1 MRFWRLVVAA
11 ACLVVVA
18 LSGWWW
24 LRPVR
29 PPNVLFITLDTTR
42 ADRIGAYGYSA
53 ARTPRLD
60 RLAMQGV
67 LFERAYAPAPMTA
80 PSHASMFT
88 GLWPPEHGVYTNATV
103 ALGPEVPV
111 LADELRKR
119 GYSTTA
125 FVASVVLQAKS
136 GFERGF
142 DLYDDDLSSSAD
154 DGDDHHR
161 SRDGKLVVDAAVR
174 WLGNRPRPESPFLCW
189 VHLFDPHHP
198 YLPHTD
204 EFGEAFQERPYD
216 GEIAYVDRLLDRLFA
231 TLDKL
236 ELSEDT
242 VIVVVGDHGES
253 LGQHGED
260 AHGYLL
266 HNSTLHVPLIIV
278 DPRQKHAG
286 GRVAAPVSL
295 IDLFPT
301 LSQITGLP
309 DATKRVDRSLVP
321 ALRGEEIS
329 PRACYSQ
336 TLEPFVEAGWA
347 PLQGLTTD
355 RWRYVRTTRPE
366 LYDLVADPGEL
377 NNLAEREPEQVRT
390 FEAELTALERT
401 FQLGAGRKS
410 KLSEREIRSLESLGY
425 TGRGAADP
433 TPPDGA
439 APRADIKDMIGPLHQ
454 LFAAQG
460 LAEQQ
465 RYGEAADLL
474 EPLASSV
481 PGFVRARFTLG
492 MCRLKQDRFDQ
503 AARWLEAAIELD
515 PDHERA
521 RTLAGFAYLKLRKL
535 PEAEAH
541 LQYVVDANPD
551 AENAHLFLGE
561 IAQRQEKFPLAMRH
575 YSEALRINPRNRQAR
590 TVLQAL
596 HQAGFRP

>member
-1 MRFWRLVVAA
+1 MRSGRILMSA
-11 ACLVVVA
+11 ACLVVA
-18 LSGWWW
+18 TISGWWW
-24 LRPVR
+24 LRPER

-53 ARTPRLD
+53 AKTPRLD
-60 RLAMQGV
+60 RLAAQGV
-67 LFERAYAPAPMTA
+67 LFDRAYAPAPMTA

-88 GLWPPEHGVYTNATV
+88 GLWPPEHGVYTNGIV
-103 ALGPEVPV
+103 ALDSGVPV

-119 GYSTTA
+119 GYSTAA

-142 DLYDDDLSSSAD
+142 DHYDDDLSSSAD
-154 DGDDHHR
+154 DGDDLHR

-174 WLGNRPRPESPFLCW
+174 WLSNRPKPDSPFLCW

-198 YLPHTD
+198 YLTHTD
-204 EFGEAFQERPYD
+204 EFGETFRERPYD
-216 GEIAYVDRLLDRLFA
+216 GEIAYVDRQLDRLFA

-236 ELSEDT
+236 DLARDT

-260 AHGYLL
+260 THGYLL
-266 HNSTLHVPLIIV
+266 HDSTLHVPLIIV
-278 DPRQKHAG
+278 DPRQKHVG
-286 GRVAAPVSL
+286 RRVATPVSL
-295 IDLFPT
+295 VDLFPT

-309 DATKRVDRSLVP
+309 DAAKRVDRSLVP
-321 ALRGEEIS
+321 ALRGEELA

-366 LYDLVADPGEL
+366 LYDLKADPGEL
-377 NNLAEREPEQVRT
+377 NNMAEREPEQIRKL
-390 FEAELTALERT
+390 EADLAELERT

-410 KLSEREIRSLESLGY
+410 KLSERELRSLESLGY
-425 TGRGAADP
+425 TGRSAADAAL
-433 TPPDGA
+433 PDGD

-460 LAEQQ
+460 LAEQH

-474 EPLASSV
+474 EPLASNV
-481 PGFVRARFTLG
+481 PGFLRARFTLG
-492 MCRLKQDRFDQ
+492 MCRLKQDRFEE

-541 LQYVVDANPD
+541 LHYVVAANPD

-575 YSEALRINPRNRQAR
+575 YAETLRINPRNRQAR